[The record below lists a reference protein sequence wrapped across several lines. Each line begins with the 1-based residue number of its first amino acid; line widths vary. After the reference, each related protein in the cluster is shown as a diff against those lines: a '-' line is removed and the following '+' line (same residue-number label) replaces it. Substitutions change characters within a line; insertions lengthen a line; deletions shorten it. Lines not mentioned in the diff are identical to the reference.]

1 MDLGDRCNICG
12 QPSQLVAA
20 MVRLP
25 DGSWIQIMVHITCEN
40 NRVAKNRLA
49 GMAGRN

>member
-1 MDLGDRCNICG
+1 MDLGDRCERCG
-12 QPSQLVAA
+12 QPSQVIAA

-25 DGSWIQIMVHITCEN
+25 DGSWIRIYVHIACEN
-40 NRVAKNRLA
+40 NVVAKNRLS